1 MKKYALIIGNDTYD
15 DPRFKPLCAPIA
27 DVKQLTEVLADPRIG
42 SFTVQQIVNE
52 QESTISRIL
61 ERFFR
66 NREREDLLLVHFS
79 GHGIKDINGRLFLAV
94 RDTNPEELNSSSIPA
109 RFLREQIDQCRS
121 QKIFL
126 ILDCCYAGAF
136 EEGTRGVGMTV
147 GSQQA
152 FEGTGHGRWIFTAS
166 DETQYAFEAE
176 PIPGNLHSS
185 VFTDAIVTGL
195 REGKADKEGNRDGMV
210 SVRDLTEYV
219 SRHVKRSG
227 YHQTP
232 CLWTYK
238 ERGDLVIACDPSP
251 ELPPELLSDTR
262 SRLVSIRSLSARK
275 LGDLIR
281 ATNSS
286 GIAKLAVDAIA
297 KLAEDKE
304 KRVVNSALA
313 ELSELAASPGRKH
326 PLALTETLSSLVA
339 SFRESPPE
347 FSDLSA
353 LDIILEVTH
362 KLSTGSALE
371 DIVQT
376 LLEAAIRLT
385 ETDRGSV
392 FLRRPSGEFKLFA
405 GRERNGMATVNF
417 VGAQQAID
425 AARSTAEF
433 SIADVDIGSELELQG
448 DDDYLHQTRRNT
460 ICFPLGR
467 APAAGGN
474 EHGEGDEWLLYLE
487 AKRPDYFSSLDHDL
501 LRAIGKCATAAIENA
516 APVKPSEEERRYRM
530 ELDIARDIQ
539 QGLYQLNIPEL
550 SYAKLDYATAHA
562 NTFAMDLLDVIQTSC
577 SVSLIVGD
585 ISGKGFGT
593 TLISAMLRGAL
604 HSQLAQDLPVTRALT
619 IANQFL
625 CDRASVGRYATIVV
639 ASLSPNGELELVNC
653 GHPSPI
659 LISGELATRLQEA
672 SFPIGLVPEAE
683 FTSQRIQMH
692 AGDRL
697 LVVTDG
703 VTEAMDPNE
712 QFFGDERLEACSRGG
727 VKQIQERMEEFMGNA
742 RLSDDFSIVELTYC
756 PPQAGAAAVSVPR
769 GG

>member
-1 MKKYALIIGNDTYD
+1 
-15 DPRFKPLCAPIA
+15 
-27 DVKQLTEVLADPRIG
+27 
-42 SFTVQQIVNE
+42 
-52 QESTISRIL
+52 
-61 ERFFR
+61 
-66 NREREDLLLVHFS
+66 
-79 GHGIKDINGRLFLAV
+79 
-94 RDTNPEELNSSSIPA
+94 
-109 RFLREQIDQCRS
+109 
-121 QKIFL
+121 
-126 ILDCCYAGAF
+126 
-136 EEGTRGVGMTV
+136 
-147 GSQQA
+147 
-152 FEGTGHGRWIFTAS
+152 
-166 DETQYAFEAE
+166 
-176 PIPGNLHSS
+176 
-185 VFTDAIVTGL
+185 
-195 REGKADKEGNRDGMV
+195 
-210 SVRDLTEYV
+210 
-219 SRHVKRSG
+219 
-227 YHQTP
+227 
-232 CLWTYK
+232 
-238 ERGDLVIACDPSP
+238 
-251 ELPPELLSDTR
+251 
-262 SRLVSIRSLSARK
+262 